1 MKKVLFVLA
10 LVMVYGL
17 SVSTANGVADE
28 KEKAKV
34 TVVADDNK
42 TAKAEDAPKA
52 TAAKA
57 EGCGEAKAEAKAD
70 GCSGVKTAA
79 KGEGCSG
86 EKTAAKA
93 EGCSGTKTAA
103 KAEGCS
109 DTKTA
114 AKAEGCSGSSK
125 TSTASNN

>member
-17 SVSTANGVADE
+17 SVSTANVVVDE
-28 KEKAKV
+28 KEKTKV

-42 TAKAEDAPKA
+42 TAKAEEAPKA

-57 EGCGEAKAEAKAD
+57 DGCGEAKAEAKAD
-70 GCSGVKTAA
+70 GCSGEKTAA
-79 KGEGCSG
+79 KADGCSG
-86 EKTAAKA
+86 TKTAAKA

-109 DTKTA
+109 
-114 AKAEGCSGSSK
+114 GSSK
-125 TSTASNN
+125 TATASNK